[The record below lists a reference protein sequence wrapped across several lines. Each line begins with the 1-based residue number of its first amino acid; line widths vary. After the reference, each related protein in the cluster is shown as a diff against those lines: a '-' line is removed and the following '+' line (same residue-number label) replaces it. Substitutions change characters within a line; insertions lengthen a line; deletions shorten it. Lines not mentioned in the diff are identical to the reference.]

1 MDTPVMWL
9 KQIVPDL
16 PFPEVDIDESGKT
29 TLEYEGLDKA
39 VDEFADR
46 ITLSGSHVE
55 RVTKYFKKP
64 TGARLS
70 RVVVGQVVE
79 VAPHPDADRLVIC
92 QVNVGHTV
100 EASQDEEGIVQAV
113 KVSG

>member
-9 KQIVPDL
+9 KSIVPDL
-16 PFPEVDIDESGKT
+16 PFPEYDTDDAGKDI
-29 TLEYEGLDKA
+29 LEYEGLDKA

-70 RVVVGQVVE
+70 RVVIGQVME
-79 VAPHPDADRLVIC
+79 VASHPDADRLVVC

-100 EASQDEEGIVQAV
+100 EAGQDEN
-113 KVSG
+113 